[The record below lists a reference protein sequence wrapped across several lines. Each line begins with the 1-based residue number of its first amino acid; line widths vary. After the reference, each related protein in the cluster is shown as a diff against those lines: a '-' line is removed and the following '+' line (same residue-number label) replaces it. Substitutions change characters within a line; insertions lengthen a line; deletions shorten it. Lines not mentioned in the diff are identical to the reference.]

1 MANEKAARVSRLF
14 LSTVE
19 FNGKKPVSSIKKG
32 SEALSAWRVSPA
44 RSHPTPFAIYG
55 CDLADALRRADLPP
69 GSLDALKVAPATLL
83 GSWRPTTRIPSK
95 VEIENKAPPEI
106 DP

>member
-1 MANEKAARVSRLF
+1 MASEKAARVSRLF

-83 GSWRPTTRIPSK
+83 DQGGQQPEFPKKKKSKTKPRPK
-95 VEIENKAPPEI
+95 
-106 DP
+106 

>member
-19 FNGKKPVSSIKKG
+19 FNGKPVSSVKKG
-32 SEALSAWRVSPA
+32 FRSAVRLAGLPGKV
-44 RSHPTPFAIYG
+44 TPHTLRHIG
-55 CDLADALRRADLPP
+55 CDLADAARRADLPS

-83 GSWRPTTRIPSK
+83 DHGGQQPEFPKKKKSKTKPRPK
-95 VEIENKAPPEI
+95 
-106 DP
+106 